1 METTSNSK
9 ENDGL
14 CPSTGMPL
22 LRPPCLASRVP
33 CLEVGEACLGTA
45 PPGVGAP
52 SNSLAALAD
61 SARGVENSAFSKPPY
76 FRTVLNFFH
85 SEPKDA
91 FLRFIHAQARRAPT
105 RHPGWPP
112 GRWVSPLFVEI
123 HGTPWKPRAIPRKMM
138 ACAPPPPSGAR
149 TPIIHVCQS
158 RAQQAWHQ
166 AFQAWKGAK
175 RAWRLPHAMLE
186 CPGTSPPP
194 WRKTQTAMELKVGRR
209 SSHPSKNT
217 VT

>member
-105 RHPGWPP
+105 RPPGWPP

-123 HGTPWKPRAIPRKMM
+123 HGTPWKPRAIPRNLM
-138 ACAPPPPSGAR
+138 ACAPPPPLRGSNPYHTCVPVAR
-149 TPIIHVCQS
+149 AASLASSVS
-158 RAQQAWHQ
+158 S
-166 AFQAWKGAK
+166 
-175 RAWRLPHAMLE
+175 LE
-186 CPGTSPPP
+186 GGKASLE
-194 WRKTQTAMELKVGRR
+194 TAPR
-209 SSHPSKNT
+209 NA
-217 VT
+217 